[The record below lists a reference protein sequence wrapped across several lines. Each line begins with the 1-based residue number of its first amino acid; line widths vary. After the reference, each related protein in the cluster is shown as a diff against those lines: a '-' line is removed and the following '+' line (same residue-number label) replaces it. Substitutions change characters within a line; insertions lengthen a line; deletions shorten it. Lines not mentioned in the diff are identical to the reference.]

1 MEYNKDMTIGE
12 ILESNKDAKAVLSGF
27 GLHCFGCPMS
37 LMETLEEA
45 SVVHGADL
53 DLMISKLNELNGN
66 KTKKI
71 VERKKCCRKTK
82 VK

>member
-12 ILESNKDAKAVLSGF
+12 ILESNKDAKAVLAGF

-53 DLMISKLNELNGN
+53 NVMIQKLNELNANG
-66 KTKKI
+66 TKKTTK
-71 VERKKCCRKTK
+71 RCCKRTK
-82 VK
+82 VSK

>member
-1 MEYNKDMTIGE
+1 MEYNKDMTIGQ
-12 ILESNKDAKAVLSGF
+12 ILESNKDAKTVLAGF

-37 LMETLEEA
+37 LMETLEDA

-53 DLMISKLNELNGN
+53 NLMIEKLNELNGN

-71 VERKKCCRKTK
+71 VERKKCCRRTK
-82 VK
+82 AN

>member
-1 MEYNKDMTIGE
+1 MEYNKDMTIGDV
-12 ILESNKDAKAVLSGF
+12 LESNKDAKAVLSGF

-53 DLMISKLNELNGN
+53 NLMIEKLNELGAT

-71 VERKKCCRKTK
+71 AQRKCIKKTK